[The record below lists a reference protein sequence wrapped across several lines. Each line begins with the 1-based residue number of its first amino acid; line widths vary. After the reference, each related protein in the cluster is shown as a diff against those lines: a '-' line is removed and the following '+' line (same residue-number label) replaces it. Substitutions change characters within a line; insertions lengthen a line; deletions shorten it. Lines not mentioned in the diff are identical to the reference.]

1 MLTAT
6 SPSRP
11 ACSRAIRI
19 NCKCALCKAPI
30 VGTST
35 RGLLFAC
42 DCTAATVVRISTPPA
57 LPNRLQSANHE
68 MHLGRHHPKS
78 KEEDKYTSGYQRE
91 HPEQIDVEPSAAQHS
106 DTELLVNQ
114 HRHQASYQKIA
125 QGMHGN

>member
-1 MLTAT
+1 MFAK
-6 SPSRP
+6 
-11 ACSRAIRI
+11 
-19 NCKCALCKAPI
+19 NCKVFSGCLSVLAALSVAQARGAFITVEGAANAPART
-30 VGTST
+30 TS
-35 RGLLFAC
+35 
-42 DCTAATVVRISTPPA
+42 VVRISTPPA

-114 HRHQASYQKIA
+114 YRHQASYQKIA